1 LEKLFS
7 FTEKLKLGL
16 MLDAFNLFN
25 RGVETSLYSNV
36 GLVNYG
42 KAGAVCE
49 PRYFR
54 VGLRFYF

>member
-1 LEKLFS
+1 M
-7 FTEKLKLGL
+7 KLGI
-16 MLDAFNLFN
+16 MFDAFNVFN

-42 KAGAVCE
+42 KAGTVCE